1 MTRRSPSGAAVLN
14 SDTTDAINRAALEML
29 AEVGIGRLSMEAVA
43 RRAGVGKSALYRRW
57 PSKTA
62 MTISVLSE
70 FSVELAATP
79 DTGSLRD
86 DIRES
91 LDALRFWLEHP
102 LFSRILPDLVAE
114 SGRDRE
120 LAELHTTMIG
130 IPRRD
135 RAAAIFERA
144 RERGEVADGADIE
157 LAMDLL
163 AGPIYWRA
171 AVRAQSIDATYLDAV
186 TDAIV
191 ALVRPTGA
199 DPTHRASR

>member
-43 RRAGVGKSALYRRW
+43 KRAGVGKSALYRRW

-70 FSVELAATP
+70 FSVEFAATP
-79 DTGSLRD
+79 DTGSLRS

-91 LDALRFWLEHP
+91 VDALRVWLDHP

-114 SGRDRE
+114 SGRDPE

-135 RAAAIFERA
+135 RAAEIFARA
-144 RERGEVADGADIE
+144 RDRGEIADDADIE

-163 AGPIYWRA
+163 AGPVYWRS
-171 AVRAQSIDATYLDAV
+171 AVRAQPVDSAYLDSV

-191 ALVRPTGA
+191 KLVASP
-199 DPTHRASR
+199 DPPHRRST

>member
-1 MTRRSPSGAAVLN
+1 MIRRSPSGAAVLN
-14 SDTTDAINRAALEML
+14 ADTTESINRAAIEML

-43 RRAGVGKSALYRRW
+43 KRAGVGKSALYRRW

-62 MTISVLSE
+62 MTIAVLSE

-79 DTGSLRD
+79 DTGSLRA

-91 LDALRFWLEHP
+91 VEALRLWLDHP

-114 SGRDRE
+114 SGRDPE
-120 LAELHTTMIG
+120 LAELHTKMIG
-130 IPRRD
+130 VPRRE
-135 RAAAIFERA
+135 RAAAIFARA
-144 RERGEVADGADIE
+144 RERGEVADDADIE

-163 AGPIYWRA
+163 AGPVYWRS
-171 AVRAQSIDATYLDAV
+171 AVRAQRVDGAYLDAV

-191 ALVRPTGA
+191 TLVASP
-199 DPTHRASR
+199 DPPPRRST